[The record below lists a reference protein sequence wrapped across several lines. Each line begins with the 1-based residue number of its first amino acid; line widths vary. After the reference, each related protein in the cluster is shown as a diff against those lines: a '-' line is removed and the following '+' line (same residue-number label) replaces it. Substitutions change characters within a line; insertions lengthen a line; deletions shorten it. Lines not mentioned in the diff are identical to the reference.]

1 MISMVETFL
10 LLVGYVSSPPVY
22 PISCSIYEGFHQP
35 RLYVRLSIHEPSK
48 DLDEQIQNSIHLH
61 PGEKAARDCWVQSQE
76 EACTMQTIQDTQV
89 LLNVMPKRIS
99 QRSNVVHDSLGT
111 CVDMG
116 SSGRMHA

>member
-1 MISMVETFL
+1 MFLPPQYTQLAVQSTKDSTSLVCTFDCR
-10 LLVGYVSSPPVY
+10 Y
-22 PISCSIYEGFHQP
+22 
-35 RLYVRLSIHEPSK
+35 EPSK
-48 DLDEQIQNSIHLH
+48 DLDEQIQNSIHH

-99 QRSNVVHDSLGT
+99 QRSNLVHDSLGT